1 MCNRPGVEGEK
12 ILTRPSWD
20 DTFMQ
25 VARVISNRSTC
36 LRRKVGAVLVKD
48 KHIIATGYNGAP
60 TGLPH
65 CTQCLREEMKVP
77 SGERHEICRA
87 VHAEQNVIIQAAIHG
102 KDTRGS
108 TIYVTCQPC
117 VICAKILVNAGI
129 RKVIYV
135 GGYPDKDAVEIMTAG
150 GVELEN
156 YFDR

>member
-1 MCNRPGVEGEK
+1 
-12 ILTRPSWD
+12 
-20 DTFMQ
+20 
-25 VARVISNRSTC
+25 
-36 LRRKVGAVLVKD
+36 
-48 KHIIATGYNGAP
+48 
-60 TGLPH
+60 
-65 CTQCLREEMKVP
+65 MKVP